1 MQGGYLEVSQAE
13 QEATSTDKP
22 ISNHP
27 KIISEKGY
35 RCVCLNARSIVNKKN
50 ELNIMVEDI
59 DPHIIGITESWANID
74 ITDAELG
81 LTGYVMFRKD
91 RIGRRGGGVIL
102 YVKESIQAYEIKLE
116 READCD
122 EAVWCKIVSGNS
134 KLTIGLVYRSPN
146 INEEDNTKI
155 KNAIKEVSKGECIIM
170 GDFNHGHI
178 QWNSLESTGI
188 EDQQFLCLI
197 QDSFLTQHVLEP
209 TRGENVLDI
218 VLSSQQEL
226 VDNVKIFE
234 PLGNSDH
241 NQIHFD
247 INVKSESKNKKTYK
261 RNFHKGNYKDM
272 RKYLAQLDWNNMLMD
287 KTAIECWNILKY
299 EIESIIDKFVP
310 FRKQGKRCRKK
321 HLSKEAIRKIMLKQ
335 TMWRVYRRTRKEE
348 DYAKYKEALNA
359 ATTEIRQSKRSYEQ
373 KLACNIKTDSKSF
386 YAYVR
391 SKQNVQD
398 KVGPLEDSAGNII
411 SQGFLMAEDLNGYF
425 SSVFTKEDISS
436 LPVADAKF
444 QGAKSDYLG
453 PLVVTPELVARKIK
467 AMKDNKSP
475 GVDGIPPKLLMETV
489 DQISIPL
496 ARVFNLSLKEGVVP
510 FEWKEANI
518 IPLFKKGSRNKSEN
532 YRPVSLTSVICKLLE
547 RLIKDHMVD
556 FLVKHKLLNS
566 SQHGFLKAR
575 SCLTNILCFLEEITK
590 WIDMG
595 SPVDIIYLDFQK
607 AFDKVPHQRLL
618 LKLKAHGIGDSITDW
633 IEQWL
638 TDRRQRVVVDGE
650 VSNWKSVLSGVPQG
664 SVLGPI
670 LFLIYINDLDDSI
683 TSNVLKFADDTKLFR
698 KVNTDGDK
706 QHLQNDLD
714 RLVKWSEKW
723 QMLFNFGKCK
733 CLHTGHRN
741 LNVNYKMGAT
751 VLGTTVK
758 EKDLGVTISADMKVS
773 EQCGIAASKGNQI
786 LGLIRR
792 NITYKGKKLI
802 IPLYKAIVRPHLE
815 YCIQAWRPY
824 RKKDIDT
831 LERIQ
836 RRATKMIP
844 ELRDLSYEE
853 RLKEC
858 GLTTLE
864 TRRLRGDQIEVFK
877 ILNGYENIDRN
888 MFFSLKKDSRT
899 RGHQVKLVKDQ
910 CRLDIRKHS
919 FSQRTINEWNKLST
933 DCVTASSV
941 NMFKNKV
948 DTYIRRAGYK

>member
-1 MQGGYLEVSQAE
+1 
-13 QEATSTDKP
+13 
-22 ISNHP
+22 
-27 KIISEKGY
+27 
-35 RCVCLNARSIVNKKN
+35 
-50 ELNIMVEDI
+50 
-59 DPHIIGITESWANID
+59 
-74 ITDAELG
+74 
-81 LTGYVMFRKD
+81 
-91 RIGRRGGGVIL
+91 
-102 YVKESIQAYEIKLE
+102 
-116 READCD
+116 
-122 EAVWCKIVSGNS
+122 
-134 KLTIGLVYRSPN
+134 
-146 INEEDNTKI
+146 
-155 KNAIKEVSKGECIIM
+155 
-170 GDFNHGHI
+170 
-178 QWNSLESTGI
+178 
-188 EDQQFLCLI
+188 
-197 QDSFLTQHVLEP
+197 
-209 TRGENVLDI
+209 
-218 VLSSQQEL
+218 
-226 VDNVKIFE
+226 
-234 PLGNSDH
+234 
-241 NQIHFD
+241 
-247 INVKSESKNKKTYK
+247 
-261 RNFHKGNYKDM
+261 
-272 RKYLAQLDWNNMLMD
+272 MLMN
-287 KTAIECWNILKY
+287 KAAIECWKSLKY
-299 EIESIIDKFVP
+299 EIESILDKFVP
-310 FRKQGKRCRKK
+310 FQKQGKRCRKK
-321 HLSKEAIRKIMLKQ
+321 HLSNEAIRKIVLKQ

-348 DYAKYKEALNA
+348 DYANYKEALNA

-373 KLACNIKTDSKSF
+373 KLAYNIKHDSKSF

-425 SSVFTKEDISS
+425 SSVVTKEDISS
-436 LPVADAKF
+436 LPVADDKF
-444 QGAKSDYLG
+444 QEAKSDYLG
-453 PLVVTPELVARKIK
+453 PLVVTPEMVAKKIK

-475 GVDGIPPKLLMETV
+475 GVDGIPPKLLKETV
-489 DQISIPL
+489 EQISIPL

-575 SCLTNILCFLEEITK
+575 SCLTNMLCFLEEITK
-590 WIDMG
+590 WIDVG

-618 LKLKAHGIGDSITDW
+618 LKLKAHGIGDSISDW

-683 TSNVLKFADDTKLFR
+683 TSNVMKFADDTKLFR

-714 RLVKWSEKW
+714 ILEKWSEKW

-733 CLHTGHRN
+733 CLHTGHGN
-741 LNVNYKMGAT
+741 LDVNYKMGDT

-786 LGLIRR
+786 LGLITR

-802 IPLYKAIVRPHLE
+802 IPLYKAIVRHHLE

-836 RRATKMIP
+836 RRATKMNP

-864 TRRLRGDQIEVFK
+864 TRRLRGNQIDVF
-877 ILNGYENIDRN
+877 
-888 MFFSLKKDSRT
+888 
-899 RGHQVKLVKDQ
+899 
-910 CRLDIRKHS
+910 
-919 FSQRTINEWNKLST
+919 
-933 DCVTASSV
+933 
-941 NMFKNKV
+941 
-948 DTYIRRAGYK
+948 

>member
-1 MQGGYLEVSQAE
+1 
-13 QEATSTDKP
+13 
-22 ISNHP
+22 
-27 KIISEKGY
+27 
-35 RCVCLNARSIVNKKN
+35 
-50 ELNIMVEDI
+50 
-59 DPHIIGITESWANID
+59 
-74 ITDAELG
+74 
-81 LTGYVMFRKD
+81 
-91 RIGRRGGGVIL
+91 
-102 YVKESIQAYEIKLE
+102 
-116 READCD
+116 
-122 EAVWCKIVSGNS
+122 
-134 KLTIGLVYRSPN
+134 
-146 INEEDNTKI
+146 
-155 KNAIKEVSKGECIIM
+155 
-170 GDFNHGHI
+170 
-178 QWNSLESTGI
+178 
-188 EDQQFLCLI
+188 
-197 QDSFLTQHVLEP
+197 
-209 TRGENVLDI
+209 
-218 VLSSQQEL
+218 
-226 VDNVKIFE
+226 
-234 PLGNSDH
+234 
-241 NQIHFD
+241 
-247 INVKSESKNKKTYK
+247 
-261 RNFHKGNYKDM
+261 
-272 RKYLAQLDWNNMLMD
+272 
-287 KTAIECWNILKY
+287 
-299 EIESIIDKFVP
+299 
-310 FRKQGKRCRKK
+310 
-321 HLSKEAIRKIMLKQ
+321 MLKQ
-335 TMWRVYRRTRKEE
+335 TMWRVYRRTRKDE

-373 KLACNIKTDSKSF
+373 KLACNIKNDSKSF

-453 PLVVTPELVARKIK
+453 PLVVTPELVAKKIK

-489 DQISIPL
+489 EQISIPL

-575 SCLTNILCFLEEITK
+575 SCLTNMLCFLEEITK
-590 WIDMG
+590 WIDVG

-650 VSNWKSVLSGVPQG
+650 ISNWKSVLSGVPQG

-741 LNVNYKMGAT
+741 LNVNYRMGDT

-888 MFFSLKKDSRT
+888 IFFSLKKDSRT
-899 RGHQVKLVKDQ
+899 RGHEVKLVKDQ

-948 DTYIRRAGYK
+948 DTYLRRAGYK

>member
-1 MQGGYLEVSQAE
+1 
-13 QEATSTDKP
+13 
-22 ISNHP
+22 
-27 KIISEKGY
+27 
-35 RCVCLNARSIVNKKN
+35 
-50 ELNIMVEDI
+50 
-59 DPHIIGITESWANID
+59 
-74 ITDAELG
+74 
-81 LTGYVMFRKD
+81 
-91 RIGRRGGGVIL
+91 
-102 YVKESIQAYEIKLE
+102 
-116 READCD
+116 
-122 EAVWCKIVSGNS
+122 
-134 KLTIGLVYRSPN
+134 
-146 INEEDNTKI
+146 
-155 KNAIKEVSKGECIIM
+155 
-170 GDFNHGHI
+170 
-178 QWNSLESTGI
+178 
-188 EDQQFLCLI
+188 
-197 QDSFLTQHVLEP
+197 
-209 TRGENVLDI
+209 
-218 VLSSQQEL
+218 
-226 VDNVKIFE
+226 
-234 PLGNSDH
+234 
-241 NQIHFD
+241 
-247 INVKSESKNKKTYK
+247 
-261 RNFHKGNYKDM
+261 
-272 RKYLAQLDWNNMLMD
+272 MLMN

-310 FRKQGKRCRKK
+310 FQKQGKRCRKK

-335 TMWRVYRRTRKEE
+335 TMWRVYRRTRKDE

-373 KLACNIKTDSKSF
+373 KLACNIKNDSKSF

-398 KVGPLEDSAGNII
+398 KVGPLEDSTGNII

-453 PLVVTPELVARKIK
+453 PLVVTPELVAKKIK

-489 DQISIPL
+489 EQISIPL

-510 FEWKEANI
+510 FEWKEANL

-547 RLIKDHMVD
+547 RLIKDHMVE

-575 SCLTNILCFLEEITK
+575 SCLTNMLCFLEEITK
-590 WIDMG
+590 WIDVG

-618 LKLKAHGIGDSITDW
+618 LKLKAHGIGDIITDW

-650 VSNWKSVLSGVPQG
+650 VSNWKSVLSGVPKG

-741 LNVNYKMGAT
+741 LNVNYKMGDT

-899 RGHQVKLVKDQ
+899 RGHEVKLVKDQ

-948 DTYIRRAGYK
+948 DTYLRRAGYK

>member
-1 MQGGYLEVSQAE
+1 
-13 QEATSTDKP
+13 
-22 ISNHP
+22 
-27 KIISEKGY
+27 
-35 RCVCLNARSIVNKKN
+35 
-50 ELNIMVEDI
+50 
-59 DPHIIGITESWANID
+59 
-74 ITDAELG
+74 
-81 LTGYVMFRKD
+81 
-91 RIGRRGGGVIL
+91 
-102 YVKESIQAYEIKLE
+102 
-116 READCD
+116 
-122 EAVWCKIVSGNS
+122 
-134 KLTIGLVYRSPN
+134 
-146 INEEDNTKI
+146 
-155 KNAIKEVSKGECIIM
+155 
-170 GDFNHGHI
+170 
-178 QWNSLESTGI
+178 
-188 EDQQFLCLI
+188 
-197 QDSFLTQHVLEP
+197 
-209 TRGENVLDI
+209 
-218 VLSSQQEL
+218 
-226 VDNVKIFE
+226 
-234 PLGNSDH
+234 
-241 NQIHFD
+241 
-247 INVKSESKNKKTYK
+247 
-261 RNFHKGNYKDM
+261 
-272 RKYLAQLDWNNMLMD
+272 
-287 KTAIECWNILKY
+287 
-299 EIESIIDKFVP
+299 
-310 FRKQGKRCRKK
+310 
-321 HLSKEAIRKIMLKQ
+321 MLKQ
-335 TMWRVYRRTRKEE
+335 TMWRVYRRTRKDE

-373 KLACNIKTDSKSF
+373 KLACNIKNDSKSF

-453 PLVVTPELVARKIK
+453 PLVVTPELVAKKIK

-489 DQISIPL
+489 EQISIPL

-575 SCLTNILCFLEEITK
+575 SCLTNMLCFWEEITK
-590 WIDMG
+590 WIDVG

-741 LNVNYKMGAT
+741 LNVNYKMGDT

-758 EKDLGVTISADMKVS
+758 EKDLGVTISADVKVS

-836 RRATKMIP
+836 RRATKIIP

-899 RGHQVKLVKDQ
+899 RGHEVKLVKDQ

-948 DTYIRRAGYK
+948 DTYLRRAGYK

>member
-1 MQGGYLEVSQAE
+1 MSLYCVIYL
-13 QEATSTDKP
+13 
-22 ISNHP
+22 
-27 KIISEKGY
+27 G
-35 RCVCLNARSIVNKKN
+35 
-50 ELNIMVEDI
+50 
-59 DPHIIGITESWANID
+59 
-74 ITDAELG
+74 
-81 LTGYVMFRKD
+81 
-91 RIGRRGGGVIL
+91 
-102 YVKESIQAYEIKLE
+102 
-116 READCD
+116 
-122 EAVWCKIVSGNS
+122 
-134 KLTIGLVYRSPN
+134 
-146 INEEDNTKI
+146 
-155 KNAIKEVSKGECIIM
+155 
-170 GDFNHGHI
+170 
-178 QWNSLESTGI
+178 
-188 EDQQFLCLI
+188 
-197 QDSFLTQHVLEP
+197 
-209 TRGENVLDI
+209 
-218 VLSSQQEL
+218 
-226 VDNVKIFE
+226 
-234 PLGNSDH
+234 
-241 NQIHFD
+241 
-247 INVKSESKNKKTYK
+247 
-261 RNFHKGNYKDM
+261 
-272 RKYLAQLDWNNMLMD
+272 
-287 KTAIECWNILKY
+287 
-299 EIESIIDKFVP
+299 
-310 FRKQGKRCRKK
+310 
-321 HLSKEAIRKIMLKQ
+321 
-335 TMWRVYRRTRKEE
+335 
-348 DYAKYKEALNA
+348 
-359 ATTEIRQSKRSYEQ
+359 
-373 KLACNIKTDSKSF
+373 
-386 YAYVR
+386 
-391 SKQNVQD
+391 
-398 KVGPLEDSAGNII
+398 
-411 SQGFLMAEDLNGYF
+411 
-425 SSVFTKEDISS
+425 DISS
-436 LPVADAKF
+436 
-444 QGAKSDYLG
+444 
-453 PLVVTPELVARKIK
+453 RK
-467 AMKDNKSP
+467 
-475 GVDGIPPKLLMETV
+475 
-489 DQISIPL
+489 
-496 ARVFNLSLKEGVVP
+496 
-510 FEWKEANI
+510 
-518 IPLFKKGSRNKSEN
+518 KKGSRNKSDN
-532 YRPVSLTSVICKLLE
+532 YRPVSLTSVICKFLE

-566 SQHGFLKAR
+566 YQHGFLKAR
-575 SCLTNILCFLEEITK
+575 SCLTNMLCFLEEITK
-590 WIDMG
+590 WIDVG

-714 RLVKWSEKW
+714 RLVKWFEKW

-733 CLHTGHRN
+733 CLHTGHGN
-741 LNVNYKMGAT
+741 LNVNYEMGDT

-773 EQCGIAASKGNQI
+773 EQCGIAASKGNQM

-844 ELRDLSYEE
+844 ELRDFSYEE

-864 TRRLRGDQIEVFK
+864 TRRLRGDLIEIFK

-899 RGHQVKLVKDQ
+899 RRHEVKLVKDQ

-919 FSQRTINEWNKLST
+919 FSQRTINEWNTLST
-933 DCVTASSV
+933 NCVTASSV

-948 DTYIRRAGYK
+948 DTYLKRAGYE

>member
-1 MQGGYLEVSQAE
+1 
-13 QEATSTDKP
+13 
-22 ISNHP
+22 
-27 KIISEKGY
+27 
-35 RCVCLNARSIVNKKN
+35 
-50 ELNIMVEDI
+50 
-59 DPHIIGITESWANID
+59 
-74 ITDAELG
+74 
-81 LTGYVMFRKD
+81 
-91 RIGRRGGGVIL
+91 
-102 YVKESIQAYEIKLE
+102 
-116 READCD
+116 
-122 EAVWCKIVSGNS
+122 
-134 KLTIGLVYRSPN
+134 
-146 INEEDNTKI
+146 
-155 KNAIKEVSKGECIIM
+155 
-170 GDFNHGHI
+170 
-178 QWNSLESTGI
+178 
-188 EDQQFLCLI
+188 
-197 QDSFLTQHVLEP
+197 
-209 TRGENVLDI
+209 
-218 VLSSQQEL
+218 
-226 VDNVKIFE
+226 
-234 PLGNSDH
+234 
-241 NQIHFD
+241 
-247 INVKSESKNKKTYK
+247 
-261 RNFHKGNYKDM
+261 
-272 RKYLAQLDWNNMLMD
+272 MLMN

-310 FRKQGKRCRKK
+310 FQKQGKRCRKK
-321 HLSKEAIRKIMLKQ
+321 HLSKEAIRKIVLKQ

-348 DYAKYKEALNA
+348 DYANYKEALNA
-359 ATTEIRQSKRSYEQ
+359 ATTEIRQSKRSYDQ
-373 KLACNIKTDSKSF
+373 KLACNIKNDSKSF

-444 QGAKSDYLG
+444 QEGKSDYLG
-453 PLVVTPELVARKIK
+453 QLVVTPELVAKKIK

-489 DQISIPL
+489 EQISIPL
-496 ARVFNLSLKEGVVP
+496 AIVFNMSLKEGVVP

-566 SQHGFLKAR
+566 SQHGFFKAR
-575 SCLTNILCFLEEITK
+575 SCLTNMLCFLEEITK
-590 WIDMG
+590 WIDVG
-595 SPVDIIYLDFQK
+595 SPLDIIYLDFQK

-723 QMLFNFGKCK
+723 QMLLNFGKCK
-733 CLHTGHRN
+733 CLHTGHWN
-741 LNVNYKMGAT
+741 LIVNNKMGDT
-751 VLGTTVK
+751 VLGSTVK
-758 EKDLGVTISADMKVS
+758 EKDLGVTISADMKVTK
-773 EQCGIAASKGNQI
+773 QCGIAASKGSQI

-802 IPLYKAIVRPHLE
+802 ISLYKAIVRPHLE

-844 ELRDLSYEE
+844 ELRD
-853 RLKEC
+853 
-858 GLTTLE
+858 
-864 TRRLRGDQIEVFK
+864 IEWV
-877 ILNGYENIDRN
+877 
-888 MFFSLKKDSRT
+888 
-899 RGHQVKLVKDQ
+899 
-910 CRLDIRKHS
+910 
-919 FSQRTINEWNKLST
+919 
-933 DCVTASSV
+933 
-941 NMFKNKV
+941 
-948 DTYIRRAGYK
+948 

>member
-1 MQGGYLEVSQAE
+1 
-13 QEATSTDKP
+13 
-22 ISNHP
+22 
-27 KIISEKGY
+27 
-35 RCVCLNARSIVNKKN
+35 
-50 ELNIMVEDI
+50 
-59 DPHIIGITESWANID
+59 
-74 ITDAELG
+74 
-81 LTGYVMFRKD
+81 
-91 RIGRRGGGVIL
+91 
-102 YVKESIQAYEIKLE
+102 
-116 READCD
+116 
-122 EAVWCKIVSGNS
+122 
-134 KLTIGLVYRSPN
+134 
-146 INEEDNTKI
+146 
-155 KNAIKEVSKGECIIM
+155 
-170 GDFNHGHI
+170 
-178 QWNSLESTGI
+178 
-188 EDQQFLCLI
+188 
-197 QDSFLTQHVLEP
+197 
-209 TRGENVLDI
+209 
-218 VLSSQQEL
+218 
-226 VDNVKIFE
+226 
-234 PLGNSDH
+234 
-241 NQIHFD
+241 
-247 INVKSESKNKKTYK
+247 
-261 RNFHKGNYKDM
+261 
-272 RKYLAQLDWNNMLMD
+272 
-287 KTAIECWNILKY
+287 
-299 EIESIIDKFVP
+299 
-310 FRKQGKRCRKK
+310 
-321 HLSKEAIRKIMLKQ
+321 MLKQ

-386 YAYVR
+386 YTYVR

-425 SSVFTKEDISS
+425 SSVFTNEDISS
-436 LPVADAKF
+436 LPVADGKF

-575 SCLTNILCFLEEITK
+575 SCLTNMLCFLEEITK

-670 LFLIYINDLDDSI
+670 LFLIYINDLDESI

-733 CLHTGHRN
+733 CLHTGHGN

-773 EQCGIAASKGNQI
+773 QQCGIAASKGNQI

-877 ILNGYENIDRN
+877 MLNGYENIDRN

-899 RGHQVKLVKDQ
+899 KGHEVKLVKDQ